1 MHDAVHLSV
10 DLLLL
15 LLVNLPALEGVHH
28 DVLEPAE
35 DAWVV
40 EGMTASLKEVVL
52 DGVVVPD
59 GDKAAASL
67 LTKEGA
73 GMGNDRP
80 IRLDEGACN
89 NDLSVGVTHL
99 HGFLDVLPESCMQ
112 ILAREILDLS
122 DRVGYAVLD
131 EEVFEGSDRHTVVD
145 LPGIQI

>member
-59 GDKAAASL
+59 GDEAAASL

-73 GMGNDRP
+73 GMGND
-80 IRLDEGACN
+80 
-89 NDLSVGVTHL
+89 
-99 HGFLDVLPESCMQ
+99 
-112 ILAREILDLS
+112 
-122 DRVGYAVLD
+122 
-131 EEVFEGSDRHTVVD
+131 
-145 LPGIQI
+145 